1 MSCANNSSALRAE
14 ALSPHRMAATATRAQ
29 QYALSEAQEAVRQ
42 AAETFCRDRVE
53 PHAHR
58 IDQEDRFPRELFRE
72 LGLQGYMGMTCPAEY
87 GGSGLDLASVCLVLE
102 EVSKASGSVGSSLN
116 AHIGLA
122 TTLIAEH
129 GSLFQKQRYL
139 PALASGAA
147 IGAFGLTEPSGGSD
161 AAHPLTRAVRTSGG
175 WSLSGSKA
183 FNTNG
188 PVADVFVLTAATDS
202 GVSAFIVE
210 RGAPGFVQGPPDH
223 KMGMRGSDTCTLYF
237 QDTPLAADAL
247 IGDEGRG
254 FRAFA
259 RTLDRGRVQVAALCV
274 GLAQAAFELACRY
287 ATERMQFGRP
297 IGAFQGISMQIA
309 EMAAAIDS
317 ARLMTLNCARMY
329 DSALPIKLPSALAK
343 YHAAEAALKCTSATV
358 EILGGYGYLTDF
370 PAERYMRDAKM
381 YQIGEG
387 TSQIQRLVAARE
399 ILGDT
404 IVKIGA

>member
-1 MSCANNSSALRAE
+1 
-14 ALSPHRMAATATRAQ
+14 MATTATRAQ
-29 QYALSEAQEAVRQ
+29 QYALSDAQEAVRQ
-42 AAETFCRDRVE
+42 AAETFCRERIE
-53 PHAHR
+53 PQAR
-58 IDQEDRFPRELFRE
+58 QIDQDDRFPHALFRE
-72 LGLQGYMGMTCPAEY
+72 LGQQGYMGMSCPTEY
-87 GGSGLDLASVCLVLE
+87 GGSALDLVSVCLVLE

-122 TTLIAEH
+122 STLIAEH
-129 GSLFQKQRYL
+129 GSAAQKQRYL
-139 PALASGAA
+139 PGLATGQT

-161 AAHPLTRAVRTSGG
+161 AGHPLTRAVPTSGG
-175 WSLSGSKA
+175 WRLTGSKA

-188 PVADVFVLTAATDS
+188 PVADVFVLTASTDS

-210 RGAPGFVQGPPDH
+210 RGAPGFEQGPPDH

-237 QDTPLAADAL
+237 QDTPLAPEAL
-247 IGDEGRG
+247 IGTEGRG

-259 RTLDRGRVQVAALCV
+259 HTLDRGRVQVAALCV

-287 ATERMQFGRP
+287 ASERVQFGRP
-297 IGAFQGISMQIA
+297 IGSFQGISMQIA

-343 YHAAEAALKCTSATV
+343 YHAAEAALKCTAAVV

-370 PAERYMRDAKM
+370 AAERYMRDAKM

-399 ILGDT
+399 ILGPA

>member
-1 MSCANNSSALRAE
+1 
-14 ALSPHRMAATATRAQ
+14 MAAVITRAQ
-29 QYALSEAQEAVRQ
+29 QYALSDAQEVVRQ
-42 AAETFCRDRVE
+42 AAETFCRERIEPLASQIDRE
-53 PHAHR
+53 DSFPHA
-58 IDQEDRFPRELFRE
+58 LFRE
-72 LGLQGYMGMTCPAEY
+72 LGEHGYMGMSCPPEY
-87 GGSGLDLASVCLVLE
+87 GGSGMDLVSVCLVLE

-129 GSLFQKQRYL
+129 GSPAQKQRYL
-139 PALASGAA
+139 PGLASGQT

-161 AAHPLTRAVRTSGG
+161 AGHPLTRARPTSDG
-175 WSLSGSKA
+175 WRLSGSKA

-188 PVADVFVLTAATDS
+188 PVADVFVLTAATDA

-210 RGAPGFVQGPPDH
+210 RGAAGFEQGPPDH

-237 QDTPLAADAL
+237 QDTPVGPDAL
-247 IGDEGRG
+247 IGSEGRG

-259 RTLDRGRVQVAALCV
+259 HTLDRGRVQVAALCV

-287 ATERMQFGRP
+287 ASERVQFGRP
-297 IGAFQGISMQIA
+297 IGSFQGISLQIA

-329 DSALPIKLPSALAK
+329 DQALPIKLPSALAK
-343 YHAAEAALKCTSATV
+343 YHAAEAALRCTAATV
-358 EILGGYGYLTDF
+358 EILGGYGYLCDF

-399 ILGDT
+399 ILGDA

>member
-1 MSCANNSSALRAE
+1 
-14 ALSPHRMAATATRAQ
+14 MAATATRAQ
-29 QYALSEAQEAVRQ
+29 QYGLSEDQEAVRQ
-42 AAETFCRDRVE
+42 AAEIFCRERVE
-53 PHAHR
+53 PLASR
-58 IDQEDRFPRELFRE
+58 IDQEDRFPAELFQE
-72 LGLQGYMGMTCPAEY
+72 LARQGYLGMSCPQEY
-87 GGSGLDLASVCLVLE
+87 GGTALDLVSVCLVLE

-122 TTLIAEH
+122 TTLIAEY
-129 GSLFQKQRYL
+129 GSAAQKQRYL
-139 PALASGAA
+139 PSLATGHWL
-147 IGAFGLTEPSGGSD
+147 GAFGLTEPSGGSD
-161 AAHPLTRAVRTSGG
+161 AGHPQTRAVATSSG
-175 WSLSGSKA
+175 WRLSGSKA

-188 PVADVFVLTAATDS
+188 TVAHVFVLTARTDA

-210 RGAPGFVQGPPDH
+210 RGTPGFTQGPADH

-237 QDTPLAADAL
+237 QDTPVDRQAL

-287 ATERMQFGRP
+287 ACERVQFGRP
-297 IGAFQGISMQIA
+297 IGSFQGISMQIA

-317 ARLMTLNCARMY
+317 ARLMTLNCARMH
-329 DSALPIKLPSALAK
+329 DQGLPIKLPSALAK
-343 YHAAEAALKCTSATV
+343 YHAAEAALRCTSATV
-358 EILGGYGYLTDF
+358 EILGGYGYLRDF
-370 PAERYMRDAKM
+370 PAERFMPDAKM

-399 ILGDT
+399 ILGDA
-404 IVKIGA
+404 IVKMGA

>member
-1 MSCANNSSALRAE
+1 
-14 ALSPHRMAATATRAQ
+14 
-29 QYALSEAQEAVRQ
+29 
-42 AAETFCRDRVE
+42 
-53 PHAHR
+53 
-58 IDQEDRFPRELFRE
+58 
-72 LGLQGYMGMTCPAEY
+72 
-87 GGSGLDLASVCLVLE
+87 
-102 EVSKASGSVGSSLN
+102 
-116 AHIGLA
+116 
-122 TTLIAEH
+122 
-129 GSLFQKQRYL
+129 
-139 PALASGAA
+139 
-147 IGAFGLTEPSGGSD
+147 
-161 AAHPLTRAVRTSGG
+161 
-175 WSLSGSKA
+175 
-183 FNTNG
+183 
-188 PVADVFVLTAATDS
+188 
-202 GVSAFIVE
+202 
-210 RGAPGFVQGPPDH
+210 
-223 KMGMRGSDTCTLYF
+223 MGMRGSDTCTLYF
-237 QDTPLAADAL
+237 QDTPLTADAL

-259 RTLDRGRVQVAALCV
+259 HTLDRGRIQVAALCV

-287 ATERMQFGRP
+287 ASERMQFGRP

-399 ILGDT
+399 ILGDA
-404 IVKIGA
+404 IVKIGK

>member
-1 MSCANNSSALRAE
+1 
-14 ALSPHRMAATATRAQ
+14 MAATATRAQ
-29 QYALSEAQEAVRQ
+29 QYALSDAQEAVRQ
-42 AAETFCRDRVE
+42 AAETFCRERVE
-53 PHAHR
+53 PQAQH
-58 IDQEDRFPRELFRE
+58 IDQQDRFPHELFKE
-72 LGLQGYMGMTCPAEY
+72 LGQQGYMGMSCPEEY
-87 GGSGLDLASVCLVLE
+87 GGSGMDLVSVCLVLE

-129 GSLFQKQRYL
+129 GSLAQKERYL
-139 PALASGAA
+139 PALASGRS

-161 AAHPLTRAVRTSGG
+161 AGHPLTRAVSTPGG
-175 WSLSGSKA
+175 WRLSGSKA

-188 PVADVFVLTAATDS
+188 TVADVFVLTAATDD

-210 RGAPGFVQGPPDH
+210 RGAPGFEQGPPDH
-223 KMGMRGSDTCTLYF
+223 KMGMHGSDTCSLFF

-247 IGDEGRG
+247 IGSEGRG

-259 RTLDRGRVQVAALCV
+259 HTLDRGRVQVAALCV

-287 ATERMQFGRP
+287 ASERMQFGRP
-297 IGAFQGISMQIA
+297 IGGFQGISLQIA

-329 DSALPIKLPSALAK
+329 DQALPIKLPSALAK
-343 YHAAEAALKCTSATV
+343 YHAAEAALKCTAATV

-370 PAERYMRDAKM
+370 PAERFMRDAKM

-399 ILGDT
+399 ILGHA

>member
-1 MSCANNSSALRAE
+1 
-14 ALSPHRMAATATRAQ
+14 MADTVTRAQ
-29 QYALSEAQEAVRQ
+29 QYDLSEAQEAVRQ
-42 AAETFCRDRVE
+42 AAETFCRERIA
-53 PHAHR
+53 PQAQL
-58 IDQEDRFPRELFRE
+58 IDQQDRFPHALFQE
-72 LGLQGYMGMTCPAEY
+72 LGQQGYMGMSCPTEY
-87 GGSGLDLASVCLVLE
+87 GGSALDLVSVCLVLE

-122 TTLIAEH
+122 STLIAEH
-129 GSLFQKQRYL
+129 GSPAQKQRYL
-139 PALASGAA
+139 PALASGRS

-161 AAHPLTRAVRTSGG
+161 AGHPLTRALATPEG

-188 PVADVFVLTAATDS
+188 PVADVFVLTASTAS

-210 RGAPGFVQGPPDH
+210 RGAPGFELGPPDH
-223 KMGMRGSDTCTLYF
+223 KMGMRGSDTCSLYF
-237 QDTPLAADAL
+237 QDTPLGPDAL
-247 IGDEGRG
+247 IGSEGRG

-259 RTLDRGRVQVAALCV
+259 HTLDRGRVQVAALCV

-287 ATERMQFGRP
+287 ASERMQFGRP
-297 IGAFQGISMQIA
+297 IGGFQGISLQIA

-329 DSALPIKLPSALAK
+329 DKALPIKLPSALAK
-343 YHAAEAALKCTSATV
+343 YHAAEAALKCTAAAV

-370 PAERYMRDAKM
+370 PAERFMRDAKM

-399 ILGDT
+399 ILGPA

>member
-1 MSCANNSSALRAE
+1 
-14 ALSPHRMAATATRAQ
+14 MAATATRAQ
-29 QYALSEAQEAVRQ
+29 QYALSDSQEAVRH
-42 AAETFCRDRVE
+42 AAEVFCRERVA
-53 PHAHR
+53 PQAR
-58 IDQEDRFPRELFRE
+58 QIDQDDRFPRALFHE
-72 LGLQGYMGMTCPAEY
+72 LGQQGYMGMTCPVAY
-87 GGSGLDLASVCLVLE
+87 GGSQLDLVSVCLVLE

-129 GSLFQKQRYL
+129 GSPEQKQRYL
-139 PALASGAA
+139 PGLASGQT

-161 AAHPLTRAVRTSGG
+161 AGHPLTRAVRTDSG
-175 WSLSGSKA
+175 WRLSGSKA

-188 PVADVFVLTAATDS
+188 PVADVFVVTAATDD
-202 GVSAFIVE
+202 GVSAFILE
-210 RGAPGFVQGPPDH
+210 RGAPGFEVGPPDH

-237 QDTPLAADAL
+237 QDTPLAPEAL
-247 IGDEGRG
+247 VGVEGQG

-287 ATERMQFGRP
+287 ATERKQFGRS
-297 IGAFQGISMQIA
+297 IGAFQGISLQIA

-317 ARLMTLNCARMY
+317 SRLMTLNGARMY
-329 DSALPIKLPSALAK
+329 DSGLPIKLPSALAK
-343 YHAAEAALKCTSATV
+343 YHAAEAALRCTAAAV

-399 ILGDT
+399 ILGGA
-404 IVKIGA
+404 IVKIGG

>member
-1 MSCANNSSALRAE
+1 
-14 ALSPHRMAATATRAQ
+14 MAATATRAQ
-29 QYALSEAQEAVRQ
+29 QYALSDAQEAVRQ
-42 AAETFCRDRVE
+42 AAETFCRERVE
-53 PHAHR
+53 PQAQH
-58 IDQEDRFPRELFRE
+58 IDQQDRFPHELFKE
-72 LGLQGYMGMTCPAEY
+72 LGQQGYMGMSCPEEY
-87 GGSGLDLASVCLVLE
+87 GGSGMDLVSVCLVLE

-129 GSLFQKQRYL
+129 GNLAQKERYL
-139 PALASGAA
+139 PALASGRS

-161 AAHPLTRAVRTSGG
+161 AGHPLTRAVSTPGG
-175 WSLSGSKA
+175 WRLSGSKA

-188 PVADVFVLTAATDS
+188 TVADVFVLTAATDD

-210 RGAPGFVQGPPDH
+210 RGAPGFEQGPPDH
-223 KMGMRGSDTCTLYF
+223 KMGMRGSDTCSLFF

-247 IGDEGRG
+247 IGSEGRG

-259 RTLDRGRVQVAALCV
+259 HTLDRGRVQVAALCV

-287 ATERMQFGRP
+287 ASERMQFGRP
-297 IGAFQGISMQIA
+297 IGGFQGISLQIA

-329 DSALPIKLPSALAK
+329 DQALPIKLPSALAK
-343 YHAAEAALKCTSATV
+343 YHAAEAALKCTAATV

-370 PAERYMRDAKM
+370 PAERFMRDAKM

-399 ILGDT
+399 ILGHA

>member
-1 MSCANNSSALRAE
+1 
-14 ALSPHRMAATATRAQ
+14 MAATATRAQ
-29 QYALSEAQEAVRQ
+29 QYALSDAQEAVRQ
-42 AAETFCRDRVE
+42 AAETFCRERVE
-53 PHAHR
+53 PQAQH
-58 IDQEDRFPRELFRE
+58 IDQQDRFPHELFKE
-72 LGLQGYMGMTCPAEY
+72 LGQQGYMGMSCPEEY
-87 GGSGLDLASVCLVLE
+87 GGSGMDLVSVCLVLE

-129 GSLFQKQRYL
+129 GSLAQKERYL
-139 PALASGAA
+139 PALASGRS

-161 AAHPLTRAVRTSGG
+161 AGHPLTRAVSTPGG
-175 WSLSGSKA
+175 WRLSGSKA

-188 PVADVFVLTAATDS
+188 TVADVFVLTAATDD

-210 RGAPGFVQGPPDH
+210 RGAPGFEQGPPDH
-223 KMGMRGSDTCTLYF
+223 KMGMRGSDTCSLFF

-247 IGDEGRG
+247 IGSEGRG

-259 RTLDRGRVQVAALCV
+259 HTLDRGRVQVAALCV

-287 ATERMQFGRP
+287 ASERMQFGRP
-297 IGAFQGISMQIA
+297 IGGFQGISLQIA

-329 DSALPIKLPSALAK
+329 DQALPIKLPSALAK
-343 YHAAEAALKCTSATV
+343 YHAAEAALKCTAATV

-370 PAERYMRDAKM
+370 PAERFMRDAKM

-399 ILGDT
+399 ILGHA